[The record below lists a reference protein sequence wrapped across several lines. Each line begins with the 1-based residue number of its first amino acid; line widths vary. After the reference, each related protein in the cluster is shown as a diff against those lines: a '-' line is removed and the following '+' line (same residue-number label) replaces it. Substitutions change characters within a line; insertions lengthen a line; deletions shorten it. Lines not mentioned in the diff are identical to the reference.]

1 MNFWDSSAL
10 VPLLSTEPGSPRFR
24 ALLKKAPLQ
33 CVWWG
38 SRVECHSAL
47 QRERRAGRLSDVEE
61 RNALAILRRLESGWM
76 EIQPSEA
83 VRNRAEALLRRH
95 PLRAADSLQLAAA
108 LEACEGIPAR
118 LPFACADERLREAA
132 TREGFQVLG

>member
-24 ALLKKAPLQ
+24 ALLKKTPLQ

-38 SRVECHSAL
+38 SRVECNSAL
-47 QRERRAGRLSDVEE
+47 QRERRAGRISDVEE
-61 RNALAILRRLESGWM
+61 RNALAILRRLESAWM

-83 VRNRAEALLRRH
+83 VRNRAESLLRQH

-118 LPFACADERLREAA
+118 LPFVSADARLREAA
-132 TREGFQVLG
+132 SREGFQVLG